1 LSIEPELSIRRL
13 TAADLESYRDI
24 RLEGLRLN
32 PEAFGSSY
40 EEERARPAEEF
51 VRRLSRGPGAMFGA
65 FFSEAI
71 GRTDLVGTAGCYLDD
86 TIKSRHKLLLVGMYV
101 RPRYRRMGLGGRLA
115 GCVLEHARKTPGI
128 VVVQLGVACDNHAA
142 RALYDRLGFK
152 VYGIERKALKIGERF
167 IDEELRALEI

>member
-1 LSIEPELSIRRL
+1 MSIRRL
-13 TAADLESYRDI
+13 TPADVESYRDI

-40 EEERARPAEEF
+40 EEERDRAAEEF
-51 VRRLSRGPGAMFGA
+51 VRRLSQGPGAMFGA
-65 FFSEAI
+65 FIAERNAPA
-71 GRTDLVGTAGCYLDD
+71 DLVGTAGCYRDEA
-86 TIKSRHKLLLVGMYV
+86 IKSRHKLLLVGMYV
-101 RPRYRRMGLGGRLA
+101 RPSYRRMGLGGRLS
-115 GCVLEHARKTPGI
+115 GSVLEHARKTDG
-128 VVVQLGVACDNHAA
+128 VVLIQLGVACDNHAA